1 MVYQIASESRFRR
14 SFIAKLRAC
23 GIDHYSV
30 KSENITPDQTPKSC
44 PKTDLKTKKT
54 VVYSTSDSLQH
65 VKQPLVSRYAVEYE
79 RNRMG

>member
-1 MVYQIASESRFRR
+1 MVYWITAESRFRR
-14 SFIAKLRAC
+14 SFIANLRAC
-23 GIDHYSV
+23 GIDQYSG

-79 RNRMG
+79 GNRMG